1 MIPERNVIGNSAKS
15 VFFEDVNDIDIYI
28 EDTAAGYEKIFSLL
42 FSRVF
47 DGKYKLEK
55 VFPLGGRRAVIDY
68 YESQKDS
75 VSTRPSLF
83 IIDGDLYIL
92 TGDTQENKKGLYK
105 FPFYCVENIL
115 IDPDAVHSILD
126 EEDPI
131 NEKYV
136 LINKFNYSE
145 WLESNEESL
154 FHLFLEYAI
163 TFKVNPSEQSVA
175 YSVNNL
181 VSNNSGCIDKN
192 KLDKRIKYLREK
204 AIESVG
210 EVEYEKEKEIVL
222 NNLEANSCEKI
233 DCISGKDYLLP
244 LFTTRMKSVVK
255 TKIPNINFK
264 LRLAKVCNIEK
275 IRESVLY
282 VSEVPNT

>member
-28 EDTAAGYEKIFSLL
+28 EDTAPGYEKIFSLL

-47 DGKYKLEK
+47 HGKYKLEK
-55 VFPLGGRRAVIDY
+55 VFPLGGRGAVIERF
-68 YESQKDS
+68 ESYKDS
-75 VSTRPSLF
+75 TSTRPSLF

-92 TGDTQENKKGLYK
+92 TGDLHENQTGLYK

-131 NEKYV
+131 NPKDV

-145 WLESNEESL
+145 WLESNEDCL
-154 FHLFLEYAI
+154 FQLFLEYAV
-163 TFKVNPSEQSVA
+163 TFKINPTEQSVA

-192 KLDKRIKYLREK
+192 KLDKRIKSLREK
-204 AIESVG
+204 AVEFVG
-210 EVEYEKEKEIVL
+210 EIEYEKAKEIVL
-222 NNLEANSCEKI
+222 NNLETNSFKKI

-264 LRLAKVCNIEK
+264 LRLAKVCDIEK

-282 VSEVPNT
+282 VSHAPNT

>member
-28 EDTAAGYEKIFSLL
+28 EDTAFGYEKIFSLL

-47 DGKYKLEK
+47 HGKYKLEK
-55 VFPLGGRRAVIDY
+55 VFPLGGRGAVIDC
-68 YESQKDS
+68 YESQKGS
-75 VSTRPSLF
+75 IFTRPSLF

-92 TGDTQENKKGLYK
+92 TGDLQENQKGLYK

-131 NEKYV
+131 SSKDV

-145 WLESNEESL
+145 WLESNEDSL
-154 FHLFLEYAI
+154 FQLFLEYAI
-163 TFKVNPSEQSVA
+163 TFKVNPTEQSVA
-175 YSVNNL
+175 FSVNNL
-181 VSNNSGCIDKN
+181 VSSNSGCIDKN

-204 AIESVG
+204 AVKFVG
-210 EVEYEKEKEIVL
+210 EFEYTKAREIVL
-222 NNLEANSCEKI
+222 YNLETNSCEKI

-264 LRLAKVCNIEK
+264 LRLAKNCDIEK

-282 VSEVPNT
+282 VAHD